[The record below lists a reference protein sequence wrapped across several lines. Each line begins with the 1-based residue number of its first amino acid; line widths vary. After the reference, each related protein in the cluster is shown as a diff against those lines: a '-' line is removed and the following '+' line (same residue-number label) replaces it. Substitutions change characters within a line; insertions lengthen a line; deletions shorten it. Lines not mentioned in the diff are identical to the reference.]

1 MRTSPDQLAL
11 LDVPAS
17 AQGPAR
23 LPRGRRSL
31 RVGPLTPLLPFM
43 RPGPS
48 VLEQV
53 ELLVAVEAA
62 TS

>member
-1 MRTSPDQLAL
+1 MRASPDQLVL
-11 LDVPAS
+11 LDVAPS

-23 LPRGRRSL
+23 VPRPRRAI
-31 RVGPLTPLLPFM
+31 RGGPLTPLLPFM

-53 ELLVAVEAA
+53 ELLVATEPAPA
-62 TS
+62 